1 MTNTQAFSRHIVS
14 EVCSPPR
21 IENRFAPGTKE
32 GAERRKAHPT
42 RCRAASNQRR
52 RRSMPSGAAARTSG
66 ARSPS
71 GALLRLSPGLSTPDS
86 APGHASWNVVQAG
99 ATRPRLSQSSDSTS
113 RLGRS
118 TEGLDARSRPAARQN
133 PLSKKFFI
141 YFNIL
146 FDIERLLVPG
156 NIIGSIIGPGGRPI
170 GARAPDYES
179 RVRSSNPFGRAT

>member
-21 IENRFAPGTKE
+21 IENRFAPRTNE

-86 APGHASWNVVQAG
+86 ASGHASWDVVQAG
-99 ATRPRLSQSSDSTS
+99 VTRPRLSESSKLLPTKV
-113 RLGRS
+113 
-118 TEGLDARSRPAARQN
+118 PAAYRVAAAHCPCDTNAGPPSHSTCGLRASSIRRQK
-133 PLSKKFFI
+133 PC
-141 YFNIL
+141 
-146 FDIERLLVPG
+146 DEAG
-156 NIIGSIIGPGGRPI
+156 
-170 GARAPDYES
+170 
-179 RVRSSNPFGRAT
+179 

>member
-71 GALLRLSPGLSTPDS
+71 VALLRLSPGLSTPDS
-86 APGHASWNVVQAG
+86 TPGHASWDVVQAG
-99 ATRPRLSQSSDSTS
+99 VTRPRLSQSSDSTS

-118 TEGLDARSRPAARQN
+118 TEGLDARSRPGAECIDPRAGTA
-133 PLSKKFFI
+133 PAPSF
-141 YFNIL
+141 
-146 FDIERLLVPG
+146 EVP
-156 NIIGSIIGPGGRPI
+156 SRK
-170 GARAPDYES
+170 APSAS
-179 RVRSSNPFGRAT
+179 RIKSHVA